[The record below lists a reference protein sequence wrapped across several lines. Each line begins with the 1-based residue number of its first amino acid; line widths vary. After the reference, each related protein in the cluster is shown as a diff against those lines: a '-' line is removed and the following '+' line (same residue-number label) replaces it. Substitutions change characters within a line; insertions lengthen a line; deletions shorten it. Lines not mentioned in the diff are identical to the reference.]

1 MGETK
6 IVTRLLLAAVFMAAT
21 LTALVAAAQSYGDGP
36 PDHQRG
42 AMLPFEAVLRPDQKH
57 QLYTIVKADKV
68 KLQSLHQQLHAAR
81 EALIRKLLSPDQS
94 VDVSKETA
102 NLKAAQ
108 AAMID
113 ERVAIAVAARK
124 LLSPRQLKDAATFHT
139 RMEEL
144 HRQETQLMEQMESSK
159 DSSVPGQE

>member
-6 IVTRLLLAAVFMAAT
+6 IVNRLLFATVFMTAA
-21 LTALVAAAQSYGDGP
+21 LTALVAAAQSDGGSAGR
-36 PDHQRG
+36 QRG

-57 QLYTIVKADKV
+57 QLYAIVKADKT
-68 KLQSLHQQLHAAR
+68 KLQTLHQRLHTAR
-81 EALIRKLLSPDQS
+81 EALIQKLLSPDPS

-102 NLKAAQ
+102 DLKAAQ

-113 ERVAIAVAARK
+113 ERVTIALAARK
-124 LLSPRQLKDAATFHT
+124 LLSTQQLKDAATFHK

-144 HRQETQLMEQMESSK
+144 HRQEDQLMEQMESSK
-159 DSSVPGQE
+159 GSPAPGQE